1 MLSTDQPVTSRNA
14 EKYDA
19 ILEQA
24 IRVFAEVGFRNADV
38 QVIADKAG
46 VGKGTVYRYFGNKED
61 LFWAACFS
69 VMERLGDH
77 VTRSVQGNHGALQ
90 TLRMAGMAYAEFFEN
105 NPHYLDVFVQDR
117 AEFRGAAPDSHKQ
130 FQREILQ
137 VFAEVIERGIAE
149 GEIRPLDAHKTITAM
164 ASMFYGTVN
173 FACYVKDRYRLSELA
188 EHGLN
193 LFLAGIRQDRSDAVK
208 DSDQ

>member
-1 MLSTDQPVTSRNA
+1 
-14 EKYDA
+14 
-19 ILEQA
+19 
-24 IRVFAEVGFRNADV
+24 
-38 QVIADKAG
+38 
-46 VGKGTVYRYFGNKED
+46 
-61 LFWAACFS
+61 
-69 VMERLGDH
+69 
-77 VTRSVQGNHGALQ
+77 
-90 TLRMAGMAYAEFFEN
+90 MAYAEFFEN

-130 FQREILQ
+130 FQQEILQ
-137 VFAEVIERGIAE
+137 VFALVIERGIAE
-149 GEIRPLDAHKTITAM
+149 GEIRPVDAHKTITAM